1 MSSDVIGATID
12 DGLTDWQIVQQDDRG
27 VGSINLQGRW
37 GAADPAT
44 GEAPGSV
51 HVRVVYETT
60 GTPVSTSLD
69 WAPVPTSADGTW
81 QASLDVP
88 AGGLYRLETRY
99 SAADQEPAEWSTRG
113 DMRHF
118 VGVGDLWVIAGQS
131 NSAGYGRGAVD
142 DAPVLG
148 VHVLRNSEQWALAA
162 HPMNE
167 STDTAHPVNREA
179 GNPGHSPYL
188 QVGRRLQQTLGHPI
202 GLIQTALG
210 GSPLSAWNPTES
222 SAGAAVLFENM
233 VHCVGLAGGRV
244 RGIFW
249 YQGESDANADD
260 APTYA
265 DRFASA
271 VAAWR
276 TALGD
281 PALPI
286 VTAQL
291 NRVVDQPGVAD
302 DLGWSIVREAQR
314 QIARTDGRVFVVP
327 TLDLPLSD
335 PIHTSAAGNMVLA
348 ERLSAAA
355 LGGVGGRDISH
366 RAPDI
371 SSAEHTAE
379 HAVVLGFADVTSRLA
394 QLDLSAA
401 PFRIDDAEGEVPILD
416 IGYPARDVVVLTLG
430 RSLAG
435 TAMVHG
441 GGGAAPPSVPIDVER
456 AMPMLGFHAVAI
468 TEGRTLSR
476 RRPGR
481 CRRGLG

>member
-12 DGLTDWQIVQQDDRG
+12 GGLADWQIVQRDDRG
-27 VGSINLQGRW
+27 VGSVALQGRW
-37 GAADPAT
+37 GSADPVA
-44 GEAPGSV
+44 GEAPGV
-51 HVRVVYETT
+51 VQVRVVHETT
-60 GTPVSTSLD
+60 GTPVSSSLD
-69 WAPVPTSADGTW
+69 WTVASTSADGTW
-81 QASLDVP
+81 RASLEIP

-99 SAADQEPAEWSTRG
+99 SAADQEAAEWSTRG

-162 HPMNE
+162 HPLNE
-167 STDTAHPVNREA
+167 STDSAHPVNREG

-188 QVGRRLQQTLGHPI
+188 QVGRRLQATLGHPI

-222 SAGAAVLFENM
+222 SADTAVLFENM
-233 VHCVGLAGGRV
+233 THCVQLAGGRV

-276 TALGD
+276 TALDD

-286 VTAQL
+286 VTVQL

-314 QIARTDGRVFVVP
+314 QIAHADDRVFVVP
-327 TLDLPLSD
+327 ALDLPLSD

-348 ERLSAAA
+348 ERLAAAA
-355 LGGVGGRDISH
+355 LGGVAGRGIAY

-379 HAVVLGFADVTSRLA
+379 HAVVLRFADVTSRLA

-401 PFRIDDAEGEVPILD
+401 PFRIDDVEGDVPIVEV
-416 IGYPARDVVVLTLG
+416 GYPDDDVVVLTLG

-435 TAMVHG
+435 SAVVSG
-441 GGGAAPPSVPIDVER
+441 GGGAAPAPVPIDVER
-456 AMPMLGFHAVAI
+456 AVPMLGFHAVAI
-468 TEGRTLSR
+468 TEGRSL
-476 RRPGR
+476 
-481 CRRGLG
+481 